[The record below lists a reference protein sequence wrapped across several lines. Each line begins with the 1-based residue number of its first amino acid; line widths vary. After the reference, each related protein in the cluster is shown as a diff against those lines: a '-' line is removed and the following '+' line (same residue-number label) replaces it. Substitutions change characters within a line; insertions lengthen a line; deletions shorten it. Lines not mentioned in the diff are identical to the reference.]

1 MKKSARTI
9 LGALLLS
16 GSLMVIVAPL
26 LSFAQGK
33 PDTYVY
39 IGPLTKESHAVKGT
53 VEKIVVTVG
62 NLSPF
67 PSPPNV
73 HYLAI
78 IRVFNSA
85 DQLVCTNSAYY
96 SSLPPTTPLPAL
108 QFQVAHPSPITQL
121 GPAQAAQQKGSAK
134 VPPLA
139 EVGRVPNFVQYRIL
153 TNLSPTQPCT
163 QVDMNCNNNQ
173 LNPTIQFSAGGTPS
187 CLKLQ

>member
-1 MKKSARTI
+1 MKKSARAM

-16 GSLMVIVAPL
+16 SSLMVMTAPL
-26 LSFAQGK
+26 PSFAQSK
-33 PDTYVY
+33 PDTYVH

-53 VEKIVVTVG
+53 IEKIVVTVG

-73 HYLAI
+73 HYVAI
-78 IRVFNSA
+78 LRVFNTA
-85 DQLVCTNSAYY
+85 DQLVCTSNTYY
-96 SSLPPTTPLPAL
+96 SSLPPNASLPAL

-121 GPAQAAQQKGSAK
+121 GPAQAAQQKGSTQG
-134 VPPLA
+134 PPLA

-153 TNLSPTQPCT
+153 ANLSPTPPCP